1 MRKLM
6 RYVWLMPALF
16 GLMVSCASDKT
27 DAKALEGAWNIVE
40 VDGEAVKVEAEEA
53 PFIGFDM
60 SEMSVHGKTDCNLF
74 NASFELKPNDCSA
87 VQLGEIITTMMACPE
102 DRLHLPDHSSHCPF
116 LGKSV
121 SIIAL
126 SIMYFGHFQLLDVA
140 RKRGLR
146 HLETAVLQFL

>member
-6 RYVWLMPALF
+6 RYVWLMPALA
-16 GLMVSCASDKT
+16 GLMMSCASEKT

-40 VDGEAVKVEAEEA
+40 VDGEAVKAEAEEA

-87 VQLGEIITTMMACPE
+87 VQLGEIITTKDAELRATKVLIDGLENWKAYLVYALEEEME
-102 DRLHLPDHSSHCPF
+102 KPDIT
-116 LGKSV
+116 KIRTV
-121 SIIAL
+121 
-126 SIMYFGHFQLLDVA
+126 Q
-140 RKRGLR
+140 
-146 HLETAVLQFL
+146 

>member
-6 RYVWLMPALF
+6 RYVWLMPALA
-16 GLMVSCASDKT
+16 GLMMSCASEKT

-40 VDGEAVKVEAEEA
+40 VDGEAVKAEAEEA

-102 DRLHLPDHSSHCPF
+102 MELE
-116 LGKSV
+116 GKVLEAISQIRSV
-121 SIIAL
+121 KQGANADE
-126 SIMYFGHFQLLDVA
+126 MCLLDAQGTTVV
-140 RKRGLR
+140 RLIR
-146 HLETAVLQFL
+146 Q